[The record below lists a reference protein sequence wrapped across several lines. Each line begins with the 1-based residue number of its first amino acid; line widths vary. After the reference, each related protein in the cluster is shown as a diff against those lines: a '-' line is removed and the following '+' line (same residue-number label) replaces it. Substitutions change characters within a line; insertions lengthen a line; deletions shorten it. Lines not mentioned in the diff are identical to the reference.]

1 MCYVKSGR
9 VFNRKYSFPCSV
21 ADTTKPWKHDTTKGY
36 HITATQTI
44 SGIPVFALGYFSRN
58 YLGFYSYL
66 YYIDQDHYSV
76 FLHTVSM
83 DTVLSPDEQL
93 LSFDALLE
101 ILTKRIRDGKLQKI
115 LHNIPRHPDWPSDC
129 IRQVPCI
136 HQKAYPEERTSHIQ
150 ATSGSMPVQS
160 FSAAAPCPA
169 SMASPF
175 CMAQP
180 CSLASRRKRVSAG
193 V

>member
-1 MCYVKSGR
+1 MIK
-9 VFNRKYSFPCSV
+9 KYSFPCSV

-115 LHNIPRHPDWPSDC
+115 LEINLGYLPKNIKNGDQNDASSWLLIPVWQIRGYDTYLDPVLDGTLSVLSEEDRIQYDPDMICSIYINAITGEIEPT
-129 IRQVPCI
+129 V
-136 HQKAYPEERTSHIQ
+136 
-150 ATSGSMPVQS
+150 S
-160 FSAAAPCPA
+160 F
-169 SMASPF
+169 
-175 CMAQP
+175 
-180 CSLASRRKRVSAG
+180 
-193 V
+193 